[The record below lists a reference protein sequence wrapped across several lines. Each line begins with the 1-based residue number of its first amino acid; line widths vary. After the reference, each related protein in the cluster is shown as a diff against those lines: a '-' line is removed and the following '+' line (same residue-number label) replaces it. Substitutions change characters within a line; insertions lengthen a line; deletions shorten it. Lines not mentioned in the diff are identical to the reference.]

1 LDLDDQFLG
10 ARVNNLDVGRSLRL
24 FDPLCD
30 CNGVSAA
37 TIPSQ
42 SSITSARVISS
53 KRRLA
58 RHWLTVVLGFQSQ
71 FLRREKIFL
80 AHALPCLVKPFRSK
94 AEIPACESLG
104 AGGIARHQ

>member
-1 LDLDDQFLG
+1 MDLDDQFLG

-58 RHWLTVVLGFQSQ
+58 RRWLTVVLGFQSQ

-80 AHALPCLVKPFRSK
+80 AHALPCLMRREAVLLEGRASG
-94 AEIPACESLG
+94 L
-104 AGGIARHQ
+104 